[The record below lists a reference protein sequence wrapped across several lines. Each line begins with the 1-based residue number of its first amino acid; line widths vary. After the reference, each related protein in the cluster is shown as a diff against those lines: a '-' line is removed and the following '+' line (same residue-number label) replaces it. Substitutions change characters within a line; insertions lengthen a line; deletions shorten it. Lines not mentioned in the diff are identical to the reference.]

1 MSEKLLSPK
10 GLELLNKNSWS
21 SIKYYYNADND
32 TYYEYREGSGNYNF
46 GSIYYN
52 PIDKESALHKKLAV
66 EYPRSEE
73 DVGED
78 INPVLETTTTIKTK
92 PSETGVEAPA
102 GAGGSVRFPSDIRI
116 GAGEDFVM
124 FDFYDYR
131 PPFKEKASINQDFVN
146 QTLEQYNASGFNSK
160 YFKNKAYSQIIMYMP
175 QDVQD
180 QFQAN
185 WEGKKFGTNTAG
197 IVASAGRTGMVSK
210 LEEATKALKGAVDR
224 GTVEAGAAI
233 VTKLSEKLTGDSITA
248 GDLFGG
254 ISGVARNPN
263 VELLFQ
269 SMKLR
274 TFDLTFKMAPFGEV
288 DVQNMETIIRI
299 FKRAMLPEYK
309 LGDTPVF
316 GTKGEN
322 SPAIEAGFIKVPK
335 VVHVNYMRGGERNRF
350 LPRYKM
356 CAITDVNVN
365 YTPDNVYATF
375 DRSSPVAVEIKI
387 SFMETKLVFSE
398 DIAERGF

>member
-1 MSEKLLSPK
+1 MAEKLLSTK
-10 GLELLNKNSWS
+10 GLELLNENSVS
-21 SIKYYYNADND
+21 SIKYYYNAEND
-32 TYYEYREGSGNYNF
+32 TYYQYREGNGGF
-46 GSIYYN
+46 GVGSIYYN
-52 PIDKESALHKKLAV
+52 PIDKDSALHKKLAV

-73 DVGED
+73 DLGED

-92 PSETGVEAPA
+92 ASETGVEAPA

-116 GAGEDFVM
+116 GKGEDFVM
-124 FDFYDYR
+124 FDFYDYK
-131 PPFKEKASINQDFVN
+131 PPFQERASINDDFIN
-146 QTLEQYNASGFNSK
+146 QTLDQYNATGFNSK

-185 WEGKKFGTNTAG
+185 WEGKKFGSLSAG
-197 IVASAGRTGMVSK
+197 IIASAGRTGMVSK
-210 LEEATKALKGAVDR
+210 LQEANQTLRGAIGR

-233 VTKLSEKLTGDSITA
+233 VTKLSEKITGDQISA
-248 GDLFGG
+248 SDLFGG

-274 TFDLTFKMAPFGEV
+274 TFDLTFKMAPFNEL

-309 LGDTPVF
+309 LGETEVF
-316 GTKGEN
+316 GTEGDDN
-322 SPAIEAGFIKVPK
+322 GAIEAGFIKVPK
-335 VVHVNYMRGGERNRF
+335 VVNINYMRGGERNRF

-356 CAITDVNVN
+356 CALTDVNVN

-375 DRSSPVAVEIKI
+375 DMSSPVAVEIKL
-387 SFMETKLVFSE
+387 SFMET
-398 DIAERGF
+398 

>member
-1 MSEKLLSPK
+1 MAEKLLSTK
-10 GLELLNKNSWS
+10 GLELLNENSVS
-21 SIKYYYNADND
+21 SIKYYYNAEND
-32 TYYEYREGSGNYNF
+32 TYYQYREGNGGF
-46 GSIYYN
+46 GVGSIYYN
-52 PIDKESALHKKLAV
+52 PIDKDSALHKKLAV

-73 DVGED
+73 DLGED

-92 PSETGVEAPA
+92 ASETGVEAPA

-116 GAGEDFVM
+116 GKGEDFVM
-124 FDFYDYR
+124 FDFYDYK
-131 PPFKEKASINQDFVN
+131 PPFQERASINDDFIN
-146 QTLEQYNASGFNSK
+146 QTLDQYNATGFNSK

-185 WEGKKFGTNTAG
+185 WEGKKFGSLSAG
-197 IVASAGRTGMVSK
+197 IIASAGRTGMVSK
-210 LEEATKALKGAVDR
+210 LQEANQTLRGAIGR

-233 VTKLSEKLTGDSITA
+233 VTKLSEKITGDQISA
-248 GDLFGG
+248 SDLFGG

-274 TFDLTFKMAPFGEV
+274 TFDLTFKMAPFNEL

-309 LGDTPVF
+309 LGETEVF
-316 GTKGEN
+316 GTEGDDN
-322 SPAIEAGFIKVPK
+322 GAIEAGFIKVPK
-335 VVHVNYMRGGERNRF
+335 VVNINYMRGGERNRF

-356 CAITDVNVN
+356 CALTDVNVN

-375 DRSSPVAVEIKI
+375 NESSPVAVEIKL
-387 SFMETKLVFSE
+387 SFMETKLVFAE
-398 DIAERGF
+398 DIKDRGF

>member
-1 MSEKLLSPK
+1 
-10 GLELLNKNSWS
+10 
-21 SIKYYYNADND
+21 
-32 TYYEYREGSGNYNF
+32 
-46 GSIYYN
+46 
-52 PIDKESALHKKLAV
+52 
-66 EYPRSEE
+66 
-73 DVGED
+73 
-78 INPVLETTTTIKTK
+78 
-92 PSETGVEAPA
+92 
-102 GAGGSVRFPSDIRI
+102 
-116 GAGEDFVM
+116 
-124 FDFYDYR
+124 
-131 PPFKEKASINQDFVN
+131 
-146 QTLEQYNASGFNSK
+146 
-160 YFKNKAYSQIIMYMP
+160 MP

-375 DRSSPVAVEIKI
+375 DRSSPVATELKI

-398 DIAERGF
+398 DIKERGF